1 MPILY
6 LIISVLCFLAS
17 PAMGQSEVSSQP
29 LTLSDCYRL
38 TLKRSESLAIHSEEI
53 KEAEGRFLQSFSTI
67 LPKVHFSYS
76 EKRQDDS
83 SGVRSLVPEQK
94 FTFSQP
100 LFTGFKEFAAIAGS
114 RAEERRQKH
123 EYRRAKELLFLDV
136 VNAFYLVL
144 GYQEEY
150 QTLDAIR
157 QTLLERI
164 DELKKR
170 EDLGRSRP
178 SESVSVQARLGRVE
192 ADLEFL
198 QSEMEVAKELL
209 EFLTGQ
215 KIDAI
220 TDSETLP
227 QFSMSEDD
235 ISPMAQGREDV
246 LAAKE
251 VWEKSKKDV
260 VVAQSGFW
268 PEVSLDGN
276 YYTKRVGTSADI
288 DWDVTLTAEVPLF
301 KGGENFGK
309 FKEASAIANQEELRY
324 QETGRLAVLDIRN
337 ASTRWE
343 RSLRRFEAVKK
354 ALEAAEK
361 NYEMQKEEYKLNL
374 VNNLE
379 VLQVLEETE
388 DMRRSFIN
396 IKNETKR
403 DYWQLKIALGK
414 IDEVNDL

>member
-1 MPILY
+1 M
-6 LIISVLCFLAS
+6 
-17 PAMGQSEVSSQP
+17 
-29 LTLSDCYRL
+29 
-38 TLKRSESLAIHSEEI
+38 
-53 KEAEGRFLQSFSTI
+53 
-67 LPKVHFSYS
+67 
-76 EKRQDDS
+76 
-83 SGVRSLVPEQK
+83 
-94 FTFSQP
+94 
-100 LFTGFKEFAAIAGS
+100 
-114 RAEERRQKH
+114 
-123 EYRRAKELLFLDV
+123 DV

-288 DWDVTLTAEVPLF
+288 DWDLSFTPHVPF
-301 KGGENFGK
+301 F
-309 FKEASAIANQEELRY
+309 
-324 QETGRLAVLDIRN
+324 
-337 ASTRWE
+337 
-343 RSLRRFEAVKK
+343 
-354 ALEAAEK
+354 
-361 NYEMQKEEYKLNL
+361 
-374 VNNLE
+374 
-379 VLQVLEETE
+379 
-388 DMRRSFIN
+388 
-396 IKNETKR
+396 
-403 DYWQLKIALGK
+403 
-414 IDEVNDL
+414 